1 MCIILSF
8 ENMLKMWQMNFKI
21 FQQMVMKPKNMIP
34 KQKPYVVDGSVEQ
47 INLIFFSSSSSYI
60 KYKKK
65 SYTF

>member
-1 MCIILSF
+1 
-8 ENMLKMWQMNFKI
+8 
-21 FQQMVMKPKNMIP
+21 MVMKPKNMIP